1 MAETGSHAR
10 DYDGRVPMLFF
21 DATRD
26 SRTGTIYLKLVNRGG
41 TPQPVRVEI
50 GGMIGVEPKGQMIAM
65 SASSPEDTNS
75 ITAPRKIVPVT
86 SDIDG
91 LGATFTRSLP
101 A

>member
-10 DYDGRVPMLFF
+10 DYDGRVPTLFF

-26 SRTGTIYLKLVNRGG
+26 SRTGTIYLKLV
-41 TPQPVRVEI
+41 
-50 GGMIGVEPKGQMIAM
+50 M

-91 LGATFTRSLP
+91 LGANFTRSLP
-101 A
+101 AYSVTVVEVKVGRR